1 MTQRLE
7 DPLKP
12 EVEKWAIKV
21 DGVDLTY
28 GNIHELIHRDIVLGN
43 DYRKERIKLLITL
56 ATGVFALTVTFHKD
70 LLHEHLT
77 RLDLILVLLGWV
89 ALLISLA
96 AGILHFGAWENY
108 YLEFRAQGN
117 ALWRWRVATDA
128 DSQKNALKAFN
139 RAGQKIQGYQ
149 VSYRKWNFLQS
160 AGLVVGLALIGLY
173 VASGGLSIT
182 SGRHEAGGAAH
193 GAQQS
198 QQQNPPQNQDK
209 K

>member
-1 MTQRLE
+1 MTHQLE
-7 DPLKP
+7 EPLKP

-28 GNIHELIHRDIVLGN
+28 GNVHELIHRDIALGN

-70 LLHEHLT
+70 LLHQHLT
-77 RLDLILVLLGWV
+77 RLDFVLVLLGWA
-89 ALLISLA
+89 ALLVSLA
-96 AGILHFGAWENY
+96 AGILHFHAWENY

-128 DSQKNALKAFN
+128 DGQKTALKAFN
-139 RAGQKIQGYQ
+139 GARQKIQGYQ
-149 VSYRKWNFLQS
+149 DSYRKWNFLQS
-160 AGLVVGLALIGLY
+160 AALVVGLALIGLY
-173 VASGGLSIT
+173 VASEGLRIT
-182 SGRHEAGGAAH
+182 SDSHPAGGAAQ
-193 GAQQS
+193 GA
-198 QQQNPPQNQDK
+198 QQNPPQGQGK